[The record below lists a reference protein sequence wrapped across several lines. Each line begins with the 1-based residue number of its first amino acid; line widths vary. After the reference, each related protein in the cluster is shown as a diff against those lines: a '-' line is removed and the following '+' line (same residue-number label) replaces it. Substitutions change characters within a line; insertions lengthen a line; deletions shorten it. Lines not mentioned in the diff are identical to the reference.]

1 MKESV
6 PTGVLLGR
14 HDGAEHGGELPQPVL
29 LIALRLAGEQEA
41 ALRRYYGDAVL
52 PGAVTV
58 GGGRQAGRGTVAV
71 VLVAEEH
78 LALRKGVLGVRRL
91 KVTFGVCLLVLRLRF
106 KLLKF
111 SGFFLHP

>member
-41 ALRRYYGDAVL
+41 ALRRYYGDAVGPVVAL
-52 PGAVTV
+52 
-58 GGGRQAGRGTVAV
+58 GGGGEAGEDRVAV
-71 VLVAEEH
+71 LLTADEDLPPRV
-78 LALRKGVLGVRRL
+78 RVLGGNTTRI
-91 KVTFGVCLLVLRLRF
+91 G
-106 KLLKF
+106 
-111 SGFFLHP
+111 SEPQEP